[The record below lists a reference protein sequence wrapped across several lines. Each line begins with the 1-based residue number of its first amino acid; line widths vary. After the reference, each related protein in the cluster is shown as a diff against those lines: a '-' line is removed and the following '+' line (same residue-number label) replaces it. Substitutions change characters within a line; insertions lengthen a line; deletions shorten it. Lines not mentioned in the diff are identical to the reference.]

1 MSFVRGGRGNE
12 GTSSSSSSSSSSRVG
27 RSQSL
32 KGAGAASMIDHSSAR
47 LGRSSSSRVSSS
59 TNLSAI
65 GNPGPSR
72 LASENGNSTK
82 DKRYA
87 IGTGEMT
94 RGKLFSVV
102 PNPSSALSLIGRGG
116 GMREVIQGEAS
127 VKPMETSSSS
137 SQLCCDKCDGKHETD
152 KCPYYKKKRENHPD
166 AQKNHWKKLG
176 GTSSLP
182 GAILSNPRVVRQPG
196 DGSCLFHS
204 MSYGLRDGS
213 SASSLRREI
222 CQYIRKNPDLT
233 ISDTPIKDWIK
244 WDSGASVSEYAS
256 RMSGSAWGGGI
267 EMAALGKLRSVNVHV
282 YERAGGYYKRISAF
296 DCPDN
301 PQGKKTVKV
310 LYQGA
315 CHFDAIV

>member
-1 MSFVRGGRGNE
+1 
-12 GTSSSSSSSSSSRVG
+12 
-27 RSQSL
+27 
-32 KGAGAASMIDHSSAR
+32 MIDPSTAR

-59 TNLSAI
+59 SNLSKV
-65 GNPGPSR
+65 GNPGLPR
-72 LASENGNSTK
+72 LASENADDGR
-82 DKRYA
+82 DRRYA
-87 IGTGEMT
+87 VGTGNAT
-94 RGKLFSVV
+94 RGKLFSIA
-102 PNPSSALSLIGRGG
+102 PNPSSARNLVGRGG
-116 GMREVIQGEAS
+116 GMRELIQGEAS
-127 VKPMETSSSS
+127 IKKLETNTSSSS
-137 SQLCCDKCDGKHETD
+137 ELCCDKCDGKHETD

-176 GTSSLP
+176 GTSTLP
-182 GAILSNPRVVRQPG
+182 GAILSNPRIVRQPG

-282 YERAGGYYKRISAF
+282 YERSGGFYKRISAF
-296 DCPDN
+296 DCPEN
-301 PQGKKTVKV
+301 PQGKKTIKV